1 MNFYVK
7 ATKLSLLFLAI
18 VSILSWLCHSSLNL
32 YWQQTYHKESQ
43 LTRLDADPFWQK
55 GDNVYQWVITKAQ
68 QLTEWTSAKGGT
80 FGALPFVQPASELQS
95 ITVAEV
101 GYMQQ
106 LLPTIP
112 YFSTALHSRLE
123 QGARIV
129 PVDFGQVQLT
139 HAMVKTQHYRP
150 ALLALMNS
158 RKIQL
163 HRGDTIFYVGDSLMQ
178 GVAPHLQRLLYR
190 QYGINGVN
198 LSKQSTGLA
207 YPGFYNWPDVVEETL
222 STHPQIRLVIV
233 FLGPNDPWDI
243 PDGKNKPYLRF
254 KSEAWRA
261 IYQQRVARILTLSQQ
276 YNAQVIWV
284 GAPNMKQQRLNQAM
298 HYLNALYQEEVTQQG
313 QTFIDINRT
322 LGASDEDYVDY
333 IVTEGDKKVKVR
345 SKDGIHFT
353 ITGQKE
359 IARKILTYL
368 HVVEDNQDNHV

>member
-1 MNFYVK
+1 
-7 ATKLSLLFLAI
+7 
-18 VSILSWLCHSSLNL
+18 
-32 YWQQTYHKESQ
+32 
-43 LTRLDADPFWQK
+43 
-55 GDNVYQWVITKAQ
+55 
-68 QLTEWTSAKGGT
+68 
-80 FGALPFVQPASELQS
+80 
-95 ITVAEV
+95 
-101 GYMQQ
+101 MQQ

-222 STHPQIRLVIV
+222 STHPQIRLVIA
-233 FLGPNDPWDI
+233 F
-243 PDGKNKPYLRF
+243 
-254 KSEAWRA
+254 
-261 IYQQRVARILTLSQQ
+261 
-276 YNAQVIWV
+276 
-284 GAPNMKQQRLNQAM
+284 
-298 HYLNALYQEEVTQQG
+298 
-313 QTFIDINRT
+313 
-322 LGASDEDYVDY
+322 
-333 IVTEGDKKVKVR
+333 
-345 SKDGIHFT
+345 
-353 ITGQKE
+353 
-359 IARKILTYL
+359 
-368 HVVEDNQDNHV
+368 